1 MISAVVKSVA
11 ECNGTYTIR
20 FFENEFLVK
29 LDVEKSALKGRPKP
43 KRYDV
48 VEATVEDGK
57 LVFFLN
63 GELIKGK

>member
-1 MISAVVKSVA
+1 MIKAIIKSVA

-20 FFENEFLVK
+20 FFENEFLIK

-43 KRYDV
+43 KRHDI
-48 VEATVEDGK
+48 VEATVEDKK

-63 GELIKGK
+63 GEMIKGK

>member
-1 MISAVVKSVA
+1 MINAIIKSVS

-43 KRYDV
+43 KRHDV
-48 VEATVEDGK
+48 IEATVEDGK

-63 GELIKGK
+63 GEMIKEK